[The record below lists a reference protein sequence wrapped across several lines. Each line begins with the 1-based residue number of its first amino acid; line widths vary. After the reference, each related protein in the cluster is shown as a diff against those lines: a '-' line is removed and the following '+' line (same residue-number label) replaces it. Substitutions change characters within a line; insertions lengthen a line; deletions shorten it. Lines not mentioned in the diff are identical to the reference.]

1 MLRLNRLTLL
11 LLACCCYLF
20 STAQSTS
27 CTADFTYSVENNNL
41 VDFFAKDSI
50 GTNNHW
56 LFGDGSPVLVTTSG
70 IVSHQYAQAG
80 TYEVKHFIERP
91 NSNCHDSIVKLI
103 TVTTLD
109 ECSASFYFQKDS
121 STLSYH
127 FFNSSLSSTGIKKM
141 YWSFGDG
148 TVSDLLSPVH
158 TFAGSGSYNVCLHI
172 ESNNGCTSEHCQ
184 QLQVIDS
191 VGTCALA
198 PYYQYHKI
206 ADSCK
211 RIYFTNV
218 SGPVNTTIHY
228 TWNFG
233 DGTTSHD
240 LSPVHDY
247 ASTGKYYVCLV
258 AEAGTNCRKE
268 YCDSVSVGC
277 DPCEISLA
285 FTFRRDSLNCKKLL
299 FQNQSA
305 HALSNTHFIWN
316 FGDGTTSN
324 DINPSHVYN
333 QTGVYRVCLV
343 SETGSNCRKEFCD
356 SVTVG
361 CEPCDISLAYTY
373 RRDSLNCKKL
383 LFQNQS
389 VHVLSNTH
397 FIWNF
402 GDGGTSN
409 DINPSHIYNQ
419 TGVYPVCLVSETG
432 SNCRKQF
439 CDTVIVHCEDSCH
452 IQPAFSWK
460 KEDTTSNTIDF
471 TNLTIT
477 SSVGAHYN
485 WQFGDGTSSHDVNPT
500 HVYAQPGV
508 YTVCLVVETNN
519 CRKEICEPIEIRTCN
534 VTAHF
539 EKLQSATSTNTV
551 YFNNDSKPVNN
562 IWQTSWSY
570 GDGASSHDYNSFH
583 KYDKGG
589 VYNVC
594 LTLISLNGCS
604 SKYCDTVQIAKTD
617 TCAVNANFS
626 HYISSTNSSAV
637 KFEALYQSNTAE
649 YNWYFGDSSAGVGRI
664 AYHIYNKSGKY
675 NVCLTVKDNH
685 CSTTFCQDITI
696 DKPANGG
703 RVVVYPNPAVNT
715 VSIDVNLDRPG
726 QLSIRF
732 LDGSGAVRG
741 TFSKNGAAGS
751 NHFILP
757 IDKLSQGIYLVEI
770 RADNGTWFSRFVK
783 G

>member
-41 VDFFAKDSI
+41 VDFYAKDSI

-91 NSNCHDSIVKLI
+91 NANCHDSIVKLI
-103 TVTTLD
+103 TVTTVD

-127 FFNSSLSSTGIKKM
+127 FFNISLSSTGIKKM

-158 TFAGSGSYNVCLHI
+158 TFAVSGSYNVCLHI

-247 ASTGKYYVCLV
+247 ANTGKYYVCLV

-299 FQNQSA
+299 FQNQSV
-305 HALSNTHFIWN
+305 HVLSNTHFIWN

-356 SVTVG
+356 SV
-361 CEPCDISLAYTY
+361 
-373 RRDSLNCKKL
+373 
-383 LFQNQS
+383 
-389 VHVLSNTH
+389 
-397 FIWNF
+397 
-402 GDGGTSN
+402 
-409 DINPSHIYNQ
+409 
-419 TGVYPVCLVSETG
+419 
-432 SNCRKQF
+432 
-439 CDTVIVHCEDSCH
+439 IVHCEDSCH

-485 WQFGDGTSSHDVNPT
+485 WQFSDGTSSHDVNPT

-583 KYDKGG
+583 KYDKPG
-589 VYNVC
+589 VYYVC
-594 LTLISLNGCS
+594 LTVTSLNGCT

-617 TCAVNANFS
+617 TCAVNARFS

>member
-41 VDFFAKDSI
+41 VDFYAKDSI

-91 NSNCHDSIVKLI
+91 NANCHYSIVKLI

-191 VGTCALA
+191 IGTCALA

-247 ASTGKYYVCLV
+247 ANTGKYYVCLV

-299 FQNQSA
+299 FQNQSV
-305 HALSNTHFIWN
+305 HVLSNTHFIWN

-356 SVTVG
+356 SV
-361 CEPCDISLAYTY
+361 
-373 RRDSLNCKKL
+373 
-383 LFQNQS
+383 
-389 VHVLSNTH
+389 
-397 FIWNF
+397 
-402 GDGGTSN
+402 
-409 DINPSHIYNQ
+409 
-419 TGVYPVCLVSETG
+419 
-432 SNCRKQF
+432 
-439 CDTVIVHCEDSCH
+439 IVHCEDSCH

-485 WQFGDGTSSHDVNPT
+485 WQFSDGTSSHDVNPT

-583 KYDKGG
+583 KYDKPG
-589 VYNVC
+589 VYYVC
-594 LTLISLNGCS
+594 LTVTSLNGCT

-617 TCAVNANFS
+617 TCAVNARFS

-726 QLSIRF
+726 QLSISF

-741 TFSKNGAAGS
+741 SFSKNGSAGS
-751 NHFILP
+751 NRFILP
-757 IDKLSQGIYLVEI
+757 IDKLSQGIYMVEI
-770 RADNGTWFSRFVK
+770 RADNGTWFSRFIK